1 MKHRWLGWILFLCVI
16 GSLVGCGN
24 DQATKGR
31 TTDGAEL
38 TVPPVYKQNCLS
50 CHGSELQG
58 RVGPN
63 LQTVGGR
70 LTEEQLSQIIR
81 EGKGGMPGFEN
92 RLDTEEIGTLSAWLA
107 AQK

>member
-1 MKHRWLGWILFLCVI
+1 MI

-24 DQATKGR
+24 DQATEGC

-38 TVPPVYKQNCLS
+38 TVPPTYKQNCIS

-70 LTEEQLSQIIR
+70 LTEEQLTEIIR
-81 EGKGGMPGFEN
+81 EGKGGMPAFEN
-92 RLDTEEIGTLSAWLA
+92 RLDTEEIGALSAWLA